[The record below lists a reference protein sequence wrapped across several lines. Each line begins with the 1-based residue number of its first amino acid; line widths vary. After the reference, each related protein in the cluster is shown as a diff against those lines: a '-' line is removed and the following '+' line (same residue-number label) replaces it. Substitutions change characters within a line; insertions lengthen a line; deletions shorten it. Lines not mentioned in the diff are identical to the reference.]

1 MLVRERPGTFR
12 RWSNRGHEVALHA
25 LHGPGREPQLHKE
38 LYHFLLQFHGVAG
51 YVGVFSVLIA
61 CGLGLPLP
69 EDVALITGGYLA
81 GKGPPIGVGSLW
93 GMVFVGLAGILI
105 GDSIIFRAGATYG
118 EALLDTRLGRHIPG
132 EKVERIIG
140 LFERHG
146 PKFIM
151 VARFLPGVRAVTYFV
166 AGTTG
171 VPYWKFLLFDG
182 LAACA
187 SAPGWVLLGHWAG
200 KHRMLNKA
208 WHWAKQVQLGILVVV
223 LAAIVLWF
231 AVAYIRKRMRKPA
244 PPTLSA
250 LPGGRAPVEPTPLKR
265 TTEA

>member
-1 MLVRERPGTFR
+1 M
-12 RWSNRGHEVALHA
+12 
-25 LHGPGREPQLHKE
+25 
-38 LYHFLLQFHGVAG
+38 
-51 YVGVFSVLIA
+51 FSVLIA

-81 GKGPPIGVGSLW
+81 GKGPPVGVGSLSAKI
-93 GMVFVGLAGILI
+93 FVGLAGILI

-146 PKFIM
+146 AKFIM

-182 LAACA
+182 LAACL
-187 SAPGWVLLGHWAG
+187 SAPGWVMLGHWAG
-200 KHRMLNKA
+200 KHRMLHKA
-208 WHWAKQVQLGILVVV
+208 WNVAKEVQFGILVAVFSAIALWVVVV
-223 LAAIVLWF
+223 LV
-231 AVAYIRKRMRKPA
+231 RKRMRKPA
-244 PPTLSA
+244 ATLTS
-250 LPGGRAPVEPTPLKR
+250 LPGGRAPTEPTPLKR

>member
-1 MLVRERPGTFR
+1 VFTLLV
-12 RWSNRGHEVALHA
+12 
-25 LHGPGREPQLHKE
+25 
-38 LYHFLLQFHGVAG
+38 
-51 YVGVFSVLIA
+51 A

-81 GKGPPIGVGSLW
+81 GKGPPIGVGSLPA
-93 GMVFVGLAGILI
+93 MILVGLAGILI
-105 GDSIIFRAGATYG
+105 GDTIIFRAGATYG
-118 EALLDTRLGRHIPG
+118 EALLQTRIGRHVPG

-151 VARFLPGVRAVTYFV
+151 LARFIPGVRAVTYFV

-171 VPYWKFLLFDG
+171 VPYWKFLLYDG

-200 KHRMLNKA
+200 RHRMLRKA
-208 WHWAKQVQLGILVVV
+208 WQYAKQVQIGVLLVVLGIVALWI
-223 LAAIVLWF
+223 AIAL
-231 AVAYIRKRMRKPA
+231 IRRHLQKKRG
-244 PPTLSA
+244 PTLAA
-250 LPGGRAPVEPTPLKR
+250 LPGGRVQGIEHARRSAEKR
-265 TTEA
+265 TNEA

>member
-1 MLVRERPGTFR
+1 MFTLLV
-12 RWSNRGHEVALHA
+12 
-25 LHGPGREPQLHKE
+25 
-38 LYHFLLQFHGVAG
+38 
-51 YVGVFSVLIA
+51 A

-81 GKGPPIGVGSLW
+81 GKGPPIGVGSLP
-93 GMVFVGLAGILI
+93 MMIFVGLAGILI

-118 EALLDTRLGRHIPG
+118 EALLQTRIGRHIPG
-132 EKVERIIG
+132 EKVERVIG

-151 VARFLPGVRAVTYFV
+151 MARFLPGVRAVTYFV

-171 VPYWKFLLFDG
+171 VPYWKFLLYDG
-182 LAACA
+182 IAACA

-200 KHRMLNKA
+200 KHRMLRKA
-208 WHWAKQVQLGILVVV
+208 WQYAKEVQIGVILLI
-223 LAAIVLWF
+223 LAIIVLWI
-231 AVAYIRKRMRKPA
+231 AIALIRRRMRR
-244 PPTLSA
+244 PTLSA
-250 LPGGRAPVEPTPLKR
+250 LPGGRGAETDPRRRAAGNR

>member
-1 MLVRERPGTFR
+1 
-12 RWSNRGHEVALHA
+12 
-25 LHGPGREPQLHKE
+25 
-38 LYHFLLQFHGVAG
+38 
-51 YVGVFSVLIA
+51 VLIA

-81 GKGPPIGVGSLW
+81 GKGPPIGVSSLPA
-93 GMVFVGLAGILI
+93 MILVGLAGILI

-118 EALLDTRLGRHIPG
+118 EALLQTRIGRHIPG
-132 EKVERIIG
+132 EKVQRIIG

-146 PKFIM
+146 AKFIM

-187 SAPGWVLLGHWAG
+187 SAPAWVLLGHWAG
-200 KHRMLNKA
+200 RNRMLRKA
-208 WHWAKQVQLGILVVV
+208 WEYAKEVQIGI
-223 LAAIVLWF
+223 II
-231 AVAYIRKRMRKPA
+231 AVAAVLLLWIAVALIQRKLRKPPA
-244 PPTLSA
+244 PLSA
-250 LPGGRAPVEPTPLKR
+250 LPGGRADTPQAAPRVAAKR

>member
-1 MLVRERPGTFR
+1 L
-12 RWSNRGHEVALHA
+12 SRGGWEPALHKA
-25 LHGPGREPQLHKE
+25 
-38 LYHFLLQFHGVAG
+38 LYHFLLHFHGAAG

-81 GKGPPIGVGSLW
+81 GKGPPVGVGSLPL
-93 GMVFVGLAGILI
+93 MMLVGLAGILI

-118 EALLDTRLGRHIPG
+118 EALLETRLGRHIPG

-171 VPYWKFLLFDG
+171 VPYWKFILYDG
-182 LAACA
+182 IAACA
-187 SAPGWVLLGHWAG
+187 SAPGWVYLGFWAG
-200 KHRMLNKA
+200 KHRMLHKA
-208 WHWAKQVQLGILVVV
+208 WHYAKEVQIGIL
-223 LAAIVLWF
+223 L
-231 AVAYIRKRMRKPA
+231 AVAALLATWLLVSLVRRRLRSGRNPPA
-244 PPTLSA
+244 TLSA
-250 LPGGRAPVEPTPLKR
+250 LPGGRAAKSAPPPLKR

>member
-1 MLVRERPGTFR
+1 M
-12 RWSNRGHEVALHA
+12 
-25 LHGPGREPQLHKE
+25 
-38 LYHFLLQFHGVAG
+38 
-51 YVGVFSVLIA
+51 I
-61 CGLGLPLP
+61 
-69 EDVALITGGYLA
+69 
-81 GKGPPIGVGSLW
+81 
-93 GMVFVGLAGILI
+93 FVGLAGILI

-146 PKFIM
+146 AKFIM

-182 LAACA
+182 LAACL
-187 SAPGWVLLGHWAG
+187 SAPGWVMLGHWAG

-208 WHWAKQVQLGILVVV
+208 WNVAKQVQVGILVAVLGAIALWVIVV
-223 LAAIVLWF
+223 LV
-231 AVAYIRKRMRKPA
+231 RKHVRKPA
-244 PPTLSA
+244 ATLTS
-250 LPGGRAPVEPTPLKR
+250 LPGGRPAEPTPLKR

>member
-1 MLVRERPGTFR
+1 M
-12 RWSNRGHEVALHA
+12 
-25 LHGPGREPQLHKE
+25 
-38 LYHFLLQFHGVAG
+38 QFHGVAG

-69 EDVALITGGYLA
+69 EDVALISGGILA
-81 GKGPPIGVGSLW
+81 GWGPRHHGVGSLW
-93 GMVFVGLAGILI
+93 GMIFVGLAGILI
-105 GDSIIFRAGATYG
+105 GDSIIFRAGASYG

-140 LFERHG
+140 VFERHG

-182 LAACA
+182 LAACV
-187 SAPGWVLLGHWAG
+187 SAPFWVLLGYRAA
-200 KHRMLNKA
+200 KQRMLQRA
-208 WHWAKQVQLGILVVV
+208 WDTAKQVQIWIIGAALLALVVW
-223 LAAIVLWF
+223 IV
-231 AVAYIRKRMRKPA
+231 VALLRKRARKRA
-244 PPTLSA
+244 MGTLSA
-250 LPGGRAPVEPTPLKR
+250 LPGGRGAAEPTQLKR

>member
-1 MLVRERPGTFR
+1 
-12 RWSNRGHEVALHA
+12 
-25 LHGPGREPQLHKE
+25 
-38 LYHFLLQFHGVAG
+38 
-51 YVGVFSVLIA
+51 VGVFTLLVA

-81 GKGPPIGVGSLW
+81 GKGPPIGVGSLPL
-93 GMVFVGLAGILI
+93 MILVGLAGILI

-118 EALLDTRLGRHIPG
+118 EALLQTRIGRHIPG

-151 VARFLPGVRAVTYFV
+151 MARFLPGVRAVTYFV

-171 VPYWKFLLFDG
+171 VPYWKFLLYDG
-182 LAACA
+182 IAACA

-200 KHRMLNKA
+200 KHRMLRKA
-208 WHWAKQVQLGILVVV
+208 WQYAKEVQIGVILLV
-223 LAAIVLWF
+223 LAIILLWIAIAL
-231 AVAYIRKRMRKPA
+231 IRRRMHRNRT
-244 PPTLSA
+244 PTLSA
-250 LPGGRAPVEPTPLKR
+250 LPGGRGTQTDPRRRANPG
-265 TTEA
+265 

>member
-1 MLVRERPGTFR
+1 
-12 RWSNRGHEVALHA
+12 
-25 LHGPGREPQLHKE
+25 
-38 LYHFLLQFHGVAG
+38 
-51 YVGVFSVLIA
+51 VLIA

-69 EDVALITGGYLA
+69 EDVALITGGILA
-81 GKGPPIGVGSLW
+81 GWGPRHHGVGSLW
-93 GMVFVGLAGILI
+93 GMIFVGLAGILV

-146 PKFIM
+146 AKFIM
-151 VARFLPGVRAVTYFV
+151 VARFLPGIRAVTYFV

-182 LAACA
+182 LAACV
-187 SAPGWVLLGHWAG
+187 SAPFWVLLGYRAA
-200 KHRMLNKA
+200 KQRMLQKA
-208 WHWAKQVQLGILVVV
+208 WDTAKEVQIWILVGV
-223 LAAIVLWF
+223 
-231 AVAYIRKRMRKPA
+231 AVALAFWIVIALVRKRARKRTSA
-244 PPTLSA
+244 TLSA
-250 LPGGRAPVEPTPLKR
+250 LPGGRTAVEPTPLKR

>member
-1 MLVRERPGTFR
+1 
-12 RWSNRGHEVALHA
+12 
-25 LHGPGREPQLHKE
+25 
-38 LYHFLLQFHGVAG
+38 LQFHGVAG

-81 GKGPPIGVGSLW
+81 GKGPPVGVGSLW
-93 GMVFVGLAGILI
+93 GMIFVGLAGILI

-132 EKVERIIG
+132 DKVARIIA

-146 PKFIM
+146 AKFIM

-182 LAACA
+182 LAACL
-187 SAPGWVLLGHWAG
+187 SAPFWVMLGHWAG

-208 WHWAKQVQLGILVVV
+208 WNVAKEVQFGILTAVLGAITLWVVVV
-223 LAAIVLWF
+223 LV
-231 AVAYIRKRMRKPA
+231 RKRMHKPA
-244 PPTLSA
+244 ATLTS
-250 LPGGRAPVEPTPLKR
+250 LPGGRAPPEPTPLKR

>member
-1 MLVRERPGTFR
+1 LLV
-12 RWSNRGHEVALHA
+12 
-25 LHGPGREPQLHKE
+25 
-38 LYHFLLQFHGVAG
+38 
-51 YVGVFSVLIA
+51 A

-81 GKGPPIGVGSLW
+81 GKGPPIGVGSLPA
-93 GMVFVGLAGILI
+93 MILVGLAGILI
-105 GDSIIFRAGATYG
+105 GDTIIFRAGATYG
-118 EALLDTRLGRHIPG
+118 EALLQTRIGRHVSG

-151 VARFLPGVRAVTYFV
+151 MARFLPGVRAVTYFV

-171 VPYWKFLLFDG
+171 VPYWKFILYDG

-200 KHRMLNKA
+200 KHRMLRKA
-208 WHWAKQVQLGILVVV
+208 WQYAKEVQIGLIL
-223 LAAIVLWF
+223 IVLSIIVVWI
-231 AVAYIRKRMRKPA
+231 AIALIRRRIQKRRS
-244 PPTLSA
+244 PTLAA
-250 LPGGRAPVEPTPLKR
+250 LPGGRVQGIDQAPRIAGKR
-265 TTEA
+265 STEA